1 MRNGDAA
8 AERYKLNRNSMSYF
22 IRKAEFGDVPHL
34 KELLDD
40 YMRET
45 YDSVWA
51 GTAERLES
59 DGFGR
64 EFEMLIAENSSKKAI
79 GFIAWNK
86 TYDLHHC
93 LKGGTV
99 IDFYIAP
106 RNRGRGAGLLLV
118 VGATAEIQKSGGAFL
133 HGGAVE
139 NKIVRRFYNRIAMS
153 FSNGECYVS
162 GRAFRHLAGLSG
174 KSIREIIKNLP
185 KTEWNYQ
192 P

>member
-1 MRNGDAA
+1 ML
-8 AERYKLNRNSMSYF
+8 YLT
-22 IRKAEFGDVPHL
+22 RKANFSDVPQL
-34 KELLDD
+34 EKLLSN

-45 YDSVWA
+45 YDSVWS
-51 GTAERLES
+51 GTSESLKS

-64 EFEMLIAENSSKKAI
+64 EFEIIVSENRKKEII
-79 GFIAWNK
+79 GFIVWND

-99 IDFYIAP
+99 MDFYVAP
-106 RNRGRGAGLLLV
+106 ESRGRGAGLLLV
-118 VGATAEIQKSGGAFL
+118 VDAAAEIQKCGGKFL

-139 NKIVRRFYNRIAMS
+139 NEVVRRFYNRLAMS
-153 FSNGECYVS
+153 FPNGECYIS
-162 GRAFRHLAGLSG
+162 GRAFRHLAELSG
-174 KSIREIIKNLP
+174 KSIRQIIKNLP

>member
-1 MRNGDAA
+1 
-8 AERYKLNRNSMSYF
+8 MSYL
-22 IRKAEFGDVPHL
+22 IRKATFDDIARLG
-34 KELLDD
+34 ELLND

-45 YDSVWA
+45 YDGVWA
-51 GTAERLES
+51 GTTESLKS

-64 EFEMLIAENSSKKAI
+64 EFEMLIAENQSKEII
-79 GFIAWNK
+79 GFIAWNS

-99 IDFYIAP
+99 IDFYVAP
-106 RNRGRGAGLLLV
+106 NNRGRGAGLLLV
-118 VGATAEIQKSGGAFL
+118 IGAAAEIQKCGGMFL

-139 NKIVRRFYNRIAMS
+139 NETVRRFYNRIAMS
-153 FSNGECYVS
+153 FPNGECYVS
-162 GRAFRHLAGLSG
+162 GRAFRHLGELAGRN
-174 KSIREIIKNLP
+174 IREIIKNLP

>member
-1 MRNGDAA
+1 MF
-8 AERYKLNRNSMSYF
+8 YL
-22 IRKAEFGDVPHL
+22 IRQAVFSDIPRLEKM
-34 KELLDD
+34 LDD

-45 YDSVWA
+45 YDSIWN
-51 GTAERLES
+51 GTAERLKS
-59 DGFGR
+59 DGFGQK
-64 EFEMLIAENSSKKAI
+64 FEMLIAENPSKETV
-79 GFIAWNK
+79 GFIAWNDA
-86 TYDLHHC
+86 YDLHHC

-99 IDFYIAP
+99 IDFYVAP
-106 RNRGRGAGLLLV
+106 KSRARGVGLLLV
-118 VGATAEIQKSGGAFL
+118 IDAAGEIQKRGGKFL

-139 NKIVRRFYNRIAMS
+139 DEIVRRFYNRIAMS
-153 FSNGECYVS
+153 FPNGDFYVS